1 MNQIYSKKGFIVFRV
16 GDGFIVHNTSKA
28 FEEGHTHIMNY
39 NTAKHIIDLVSHK
52 SIPHH
57 LSRYLLTSLVRL
69 SDDEEYRN
77 KVNSLLYNK
86 RKKQV
91 YVNRA

>member
-16 GDGFIVHNTSKA
+16 GDGFIVHNTNKE
-28 FEEGHTHIMNY
+28 FKEGHTHIMNY
-39 NTAKHIIDLVSHK
+39 NTAKHVIDLVSHK
-52 SIPHH
+52 SLPHH

-69 SDDEEYRN
+69 SDDEEYKE
-77 KVNSLLYNK
+77 KVNLLISNK

>member
-16 GDGFIVHNTSKA
+16 SDGFIVHNVKKE
-28 FEEGHTHIMNY
+28 FKEGHTHIMNY
-39 NTAKHIIDLVSHK
+39 NTAKHMIDLVSHK

-57 LSRYLLTSLVRL
+57 LSKYLLTSLIRL
-69 SDDEEYRN
+69 SDDEEYQRKVEMLLMN
-77 KVNSLLYNK
+77 KK
-86 RKKQV
+86 KKQT